1 MDKSFDTYA
10 EHTTAKKW
18 CGLWSL
24 CMPGKTMAS
33 VPNACGSGPNILIL
47 RYRHPA
53 HAQNIVV
60 PLYCS
65 ALLSMFRCTQNS
77 LRCVEFFQL
86 SHLGLNS
93 LEIARCATF
102 SPSSGGSSASNLLEP
117 SRTTSS
123 TPNSC
128 KNSTRP
134 AISVMLT
141 PPPRSDRVRST
152 VVQAH
157 LTSSNLLE
165 PHHYRDSLLPLA
177 IANNALHCTSTH
189 PTNVHM
195 YVHLLGTCMY
205 NVPLYIHPTN
215 THTEWVSVQEMFISC
230 C

>member
-1 MDKSFDTYA
+1 M
-10 EHTTAKKW
+10 
-18 CGLWSL
+18 CR
-24 CMPGKTMAS
+24 
-33 VPNACGSGPNILIL
+33 V
-47 RYRHPA
+47 
-53 HAQNIVV
+53 
-60 PLYCS
+60 
-65 ALLSMFRCTQNS
+65 LSTFSPRS
-77 LRCVEFFQL
+77 QL
-86 SHLGLNS
+86 TRDSKVCRVLS
-93 LEIARCATF
+93 TF

-205 NVPLYIHPTN
+205 NVPLYQ
-215 THTEWVSVQEMFISC
+215 THTQSGFLFKKCSYRVVDVSSILTHCLLPEAVC
-230 C
+230 CCLQTCNHCFVMGVIWCVYQCTNWHLCLERHKC

>member
-1 MDKSFDTYA
+1 MRRSGQCTKRVWERTEYPYFTISSSCACA
-10 EHTTAKKW
+10 EY
-18 CGLWSL
+18 
-24 CMPGKTMAS
+24 
-33 VPNACGSGPNILIL
+33 SG
-47 RYRHPA
+47 
-53 HAQNIVV
+53 
-60 PLYCS
+60 S
-65 ALLSMFRCTQNS
+65 ALLFRSIIYVSVHPELTQVCRVLS
-77 LRCVEFFQL
+77 TFSPRSQL
-86 SHLGLNS
+86 TRDSKVCRVLSTFSPRSQLTRDS
-93 LEIARCATF
+93 KVCRVLSTF

>member
-10 EHTTAKKW
+10 EHTTTKKW

-93 LEIARCATF
+93 LEIARCVEF
-102 SPSSGGSSASNLLEP
+102 FQLSHLVL
-117 SRTTSS
+117 
-123 TPNSC
+123 
-128 KNSTRP
+128 
-134 AISVMLT
+134 
-141 PPPRSDRVRST
+141 

-157 LTSSNLLE
+157 RTSSNLLE
-165 PHHYRDSLLPLA
+165 PHHPPRTHVRTLHALLSL
-177 IANNALHCTSTH
+177 
-189 PTNVHM
+189 
-195 YVHLLGTCMY
+195 
-205 NVPLYIHPTN
+205 
-215 THTEWVSVQEMFISC
+215 SC
-230 C
+230 

>member
-1 MDKSFDTYA
+1 MRRSGQCTKRVWERTEYPYFTISSSCACA
-10 EHTTAKKW
+10 EY
-18 CGLWSL
+18 
-24 CMPGKTMAS
+24 
-33 VPNACGSGPNILIL
+33 SG
-47 RYRHPA
+47 
-53 HAQNIVV
+53 
-60 PLYCS
+60 S
-65 ALLSMFRCTQNS
+65 ALLFRSIIYVSVHPELTQVC
-77 LRCVEFFQL
+77 RVL
-86 SHLGLNS
+86 S
-93 LEIARCATF
+93 TF
-102 SPSSGGSSASNLLEP
+102 SPRSQLTRDSKVCRVLSTFLPSSGGSSASNLLEP

-128 KNSTRP
+128 KNPTRP

-205 NVPLYIHPTN
+205 NVPLYIQPTN